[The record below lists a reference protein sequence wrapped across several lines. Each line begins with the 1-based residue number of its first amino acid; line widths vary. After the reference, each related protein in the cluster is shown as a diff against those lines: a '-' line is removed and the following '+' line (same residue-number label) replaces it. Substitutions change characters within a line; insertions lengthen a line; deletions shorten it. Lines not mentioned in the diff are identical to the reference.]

1 MSFHERKSL
10 LVRLGAVLLT
20 LLLAAGAYTWYFG
33 WATIAVFEAR
43 YTGWKVPITEK
54 FPIPLLDGTVTRS
67 VGINQALCGYRF
79 DVPWEDI
86 DESKTKVFQR
96 AKVIY
101 FRSGLI
107 LMAKCAPP
115 KEFVNGFLSSTSM
128 TSDDFRR
135 TFGDTSLQSDLALT
149 RLMLETTP
157 SKITL
162 QTREQDAAGAL
173 SMLVVKAIATP
184 PADSGIFSIYTGEFE
199 GFQYGDPELAPKR
212 VVVTLFAP
220 DGSLEFTFFLDHTD
234 KSTRVLQPDINR
246 VLQTAHKD
254 ASQSAHLTLSSAP
267 PAAP

>member
-1 MSFHERKSL
+1 MSFRERKSSIARFGIIL
-10 LVRLGAVLLT
+10 LV
-20 LLLAAGAYTWYFG
+20 LLLIAGPCAWFFG
-33 WATIAVFEAR
+33 WATIAVLEAQ
-43 YTGWKVPITEK
+43 YTGWKVPITKK
-54 FPIPLLDGTVTRS
+54 FPIPLRDESVTQS
-67 VGINQALCGYRF
+67 SGINQALCGYRF
-79 DVPWEDI
+79 DVPWVDL
-86 DESKTKVFQR
+86 DESRTKAFPHATVL
-96 AKVIY
+96 Y
-101 FRSGLI
+101 FKSGPA
-107 LMAKCAPP
+107 LMAKCFPA
-115 KEFVNGFLSSTSM
+115 KEFVNGFLSSTGM
-128 TSDDFRR
+128 KTDDFRR

-184 PADSGIFSIYTGEFE
+184 PADSGIFSIHTGEFE